1 MNNLFHL
8 DQPGVPQTGEQIAE
22 WKANLQQLVQQGAGA
37 VPAIQEFLEKNV
49 DLGFGRDGS
58 QALGYS
64 SARAAMF
71 DALAQIGGPEAIG
84 LLSQTLQAT
93 ADPREIALLVRGL
106 EQLEPQQ
113 HQQEALEA
121 VRQVLGMAANGKMD
135 ETEVGPLFEVLQK
148 YGGPGAVSEL
158 EQATGRWNYYAAIS
172 LGQLPDGA
180 GVPALVQMVQDAN
193 GKSKGLAALEML
205 TQVATQYPDAR
216 AALLEQAK
224 GNKIAPNMWPYL
236 ASVLAGDQ
244 LQLRDSALDPG
255 ASPGLKEMKTFHIT
269 SGNQNF
275 YSAPPV
281 ALSPDQINLQMALI
295 DELIAST
302 SNPIGVQTLQN
313 ARNTLARRLPQTA
326 NGSGN

>member
-1 MNNLFHL
+1 M
-8 DQPGVPQTGEQIAE
+8 PCGKCSVWPRTAR
-22 WKANLQQLVQQGAGA
+22 WTRPRWV
-37 VPAIQEFLEKNV
+37 
-49 DLGFGRDGS
+49 R
-58 QALGYS
+58 YS
-64 SARAAMF
+64 KCCR
-71 DALAQIGGPEAIG
+71 
-84 LLSQTLQAT
+84 
-93 ADPREIALLVRGL
+93 
-106 EQLEPQQ
+106 
-113 HQQEALEA
+113 
-121 VRQVLGMAANGKMD
+121 N
-135 ETEVGPLFEVLQK
+135 TER
-148 YGGPGAVSEL
+148 PGAVSEL

-180 GVPALVQMVQDAN
+180 GVPALVQMVLDSN

-205 TQVATQYPDAR
+205 TQVATQFPDAR

-302 SNPIGVQTLQN
+302 FQSDRRADIAERAQHPGPASAADRQRVGKLEPDRARAASGMDVVATPERRRRTNLSWLALLLAGPGVRP
-313 ARNTLARRLPQTA
+313 AFFPSGVWRRASISLRA
-326 NGSGN
+326 GFR